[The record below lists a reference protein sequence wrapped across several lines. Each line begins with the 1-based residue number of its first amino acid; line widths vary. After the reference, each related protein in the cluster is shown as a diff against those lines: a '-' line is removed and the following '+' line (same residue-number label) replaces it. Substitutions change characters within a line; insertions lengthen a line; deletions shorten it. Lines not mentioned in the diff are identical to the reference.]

1 MLSLKSLI
9 FGCQDRGLNHIILE
23 LKKELFYS
31 KELNM
36 NLDTFCEHLERKIK
50 RIMIKEKTIMIEN
63 GQFDEYDVKWKKFK
77 IIYNYLGP
85 DIQIV

>member
-1 MLSLKSLI
+1 
-9 FGCQDRGLNHIILE
+9 
-23 LKKELFYS
+23 
-31 KELNM
+31 M

-85 DIQIV
+85 DIQIVQYF